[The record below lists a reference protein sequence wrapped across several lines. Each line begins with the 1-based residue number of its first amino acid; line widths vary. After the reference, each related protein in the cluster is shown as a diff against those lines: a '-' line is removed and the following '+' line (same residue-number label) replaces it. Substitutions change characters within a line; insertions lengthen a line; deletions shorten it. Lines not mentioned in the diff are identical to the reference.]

1 MKNTL
6 NGVPMNVHETYTVEG
21 MSCAACS
28 ASVERVTKKLDGVQN
43 ASVNLATGRLTVDYE
58 DAKVTPEK
66 IIQKV
71 TNAGF
76 GCSRIQNKQNDFA
89 EKEKQREQVRLQEE
103 KALRNSR
110 NELIVAIVLTLLL
123 LFISMGSMLPHPVP
137 LPEIFNMHTNPYNFA
152 ILQLLLSLG
161 IMYCGKHFYIRGF
174 KALFHGSPDMDT
186 LVATGSMASL
196 VYSIVL
202 TFLIGK
208 NAQNVHGL
216 FYESAAVVV
225 TFVSIGKY
233 LEKQSTR
240 KTKGAIEKLLSL
252 VPEKAFVI
260 APDGTIV
267 ETAIDDV
274 AEGNIVLVR
283 NNDKIPV
290 DGIVVKGTGG
300 VDESM
305 LTGESLPV
313 EKKIGDRV
321 TGGTMN
327 GSAVLEV
334 RVTHT
339 GQDTTLSKIIS
350 FVEEAQA
357 KKAPISRTAD
367 KVAGIF
373 VPTVMMIAAFVA
385 VAWTVVG
392 VLASSGLAPQLS
404 VLQVN
409 AGLVLRAAVSVLVI
423 ACPCALGLA
432 TPTAV
437 MVGTG
442 MGAAKGILIRS
453 GESLETAHSVDT
465 IVLDKTGTV
474 TEGKPV
480 VTDIVALGCTE
491 EALLSLAAKA
501 ERGSAHPLAAAII
514 HEAELKGVLQ
524 SQTEKEQDAT
534 GVTVAGRGIRVQSDA
549 QRIIVGNNLLLEEN
563 GVNISTLSEQAELL
577 SKQGKSLVF
586 VAASNGV
593 DESFV
598 LCGLIAISDK
608 IRSSS
613 KDSVEKFHK
622 MGLRVVLLTG
632 DNNRAASY
640 VGSEIGADEVIAQV
654 LPQEKSSVIARLQ
667 NAGKKVMMVGDGVN
681 DAPALAQAD
690 VGVAIGAGS
699 DIALESADIVLMKND
714 LRDAAKAVRLS
725 KLTMRDIEENLF
737 WAFFYNAV
745 CIPIA
750 AGALYPAFHILLTP
764 MYAALAMSLSSVFVV
779 TNALRL
785 RTKKL

>member
-1 MKNTL
+1 
-6 NGVPMNVHETYTVEG
+6 MNVHETYTVEG

-442 MGAAKGILIRS
+442 MGAANGILIRS

-563 GVNISTLSEQAELL
+563 GVNISTLSEQTELL

-613 KDSVEKFHK
+613 KDAVEKFHK

-640 VGSEIGADEVIAQV
+640 VGAEIGADEVIAQV

>member
-442 MGAAKGILIRS
+442 MGAANGILIRS

-563 GVNISTLSEQAELL
+563 GVNISTLSEQTELL

-613 KDSVEKFHK
+613 KDAVEKFHK

-640 VGSEIGADEVIAQV
+640 VGAEIGADEVIAQV

>member
-385 VAWTVVG
+385 VA
-392 VLASSGLAPQLS
+392 
-404 VLQVN
+404 
-409 AGLVLRAAVSVLVI
+409 
-423 ACPCALGLA
+423 
-432 TPTAV
+432 
-437 MVGTG
+437 
-442 MGAAKGILIRS
+442 
-453 GESLETAHSVDT
+453 
-465 IVLDKTGTV
+465 
-474 TEGKPV
+474 
-480 VTDIVALGCTE
+480 
-491 EALLSLAAKA
+491 
-501 ERGSAHPLAAAII
+501 
-514 HEAELKGVLQ
+514 
-524 SQTEKEQDAT
+524 
-534 GVTVAGRGIRVQSDA
+534 
-549 QRIIVGNNLLLEEN
+549 
-563 GVNISTLSEQAELL
+563 
-577 SKQGKSLVF
+577 
-586 VAASNGV
+586 
-593 DESFV
+593 
-598 LCGLIAISDK
+598 
-608 IRSSS
+608 
-613 KDSVEKFHK
+613 
-622 MGLRVVLLTG
+622 
-632 DNNRAASY
+632 
-640 VGSEIGADEVIAQV
+640 
-654 LPQEKSSVIARLQ
+654 
-667 NAGKKVMMVGDGVN
+667 
-681 DAPALAQAD
+681 
-690 VGVAIGAGS
+690 
-699 DIALESADIVLMKND
+699 
-714 LRDAAKAVRLS
+714 
-725 KLTMRDIEENLF
+725 
-737 WAFFYNAV
+737 
-745 CIPIA
+745 
-750 AGALYPAFHILLTP
+750 
-764 MYAALAMSLSSVFVV
+764 
-779 TNALRL
+779 
-785 RTKKL
+785 